1 MDFIDPALNAIVT
14 AMNALGRGLNIGEL
28 GTSISNFATSA
39 INMARGVGQFIM
51 GAFKIAQNV
60 LISVFQALGLAGLF
74 AFFISLIT
82 VLTVGA
88 DSWWKGFSS
97 HLICAGKEFK
107 TGWENQGYIMGILA
121 ECTWDKFLTFL
132 DGSCTRFYIVDMV
145 FGLMYGIFIEL
156 PLILIRAIFGID
168 LQVFVDIFWTVLI
181 LPLDSIFFALS
192 GFHLV
197 KWDEEVIKKCYRCK
211 GKYTFANGREVTL
224 YKTWAEWAKLM
235 NCSFDQI
242 IQGLMRIFTTLI
254 PSNKWWAW
262 ANNKH
267 VRPPD
272 WNPKF
277 FGM

>member
-235 NCSFDQI
+235 NCSFEQI
-242 IQGLMRIFTTLI
+242 IQGFMRIFTTLI

-267 VRPPD
+267 VNPPD
-272 WNPKF
+272 WRPKF
-277 FGM
+277 FGI